1 MSQCFGFFSLA
12 TLPADAVKIRIQ
24 ISPDHSSP
32 KGAQPSAAREKDCG
46 KKTPKQHSSIS
57 AQHTLQSEAKKSGG
71 GVGSMTRIVH
81 TVLLVLIVTRAF
93 PRPEQT
99 PQFVFTVQTE
109 KHVFKSGEPI
119 WVVAFL
125 RNQSSNDIYVPHAM
139 SPCSGLE
146 SEVQF
151 SLAAVKVESERQMG
165 GRGRGCGI
173 GSGCS
178 HCRPPASFEE
188 HVRTSWILLH
198 PDEIFGA
205 RMDTL
210 LDAPEL
216 PGTYKLQAEYV
227 TVNRA
232 QESQIHVIANSYQAP
247 SIEITVRR

>member
-1 MSQCFGFFSLA
+1 MTQI
-12 TLPADAVKIRIQ
+12 IR
-24 ISPDHSSP
+24 
-32 KGAQPSAAREKDCG
+32 
-46 KKTPKQHSSIS
+46 T
-57 AQHTLQSEAKKSGG
+57 
-71 GVGSMTRIVH
+71 V
-81 TVLLVLIVTRAF
+81 VLLLVAAQAF
-93 PRPEQT
+93 SRPEQ
-99 PQFVFTVQTE
+99 PPEFVFTVQTE
-109 KHVFKSGEPI
+109 KHVFKPGEPI
-119 WVVAFL
+119 WVLAFL

-146 SEVQF
+146 SQVRF

-205 RMDTL
+205 RVESL

-216 PGTYKLQAEYV
+216 PGIYKLQAEYV

-232 QESQIHVIANSYQAP
+232 DESQIRVIANSYQAP